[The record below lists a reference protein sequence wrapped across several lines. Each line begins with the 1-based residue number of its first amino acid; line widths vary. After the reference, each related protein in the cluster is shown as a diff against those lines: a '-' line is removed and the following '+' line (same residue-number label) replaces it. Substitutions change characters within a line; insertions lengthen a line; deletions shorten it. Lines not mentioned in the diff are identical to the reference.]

1 VKPTIRPVL
10 CLVCAR
16 VWLEVL
22 SSGIVAA
29 DPKEPSQ
36 SIELPRRISSGPP
49 PVAPPPAVPAAADSL
64 PPLTFS
70 VTTTWQSP
78 DGRRGRARQTVMRT
92 VDRILLGPP
101 FDPAATR
108 RSTRLP
114 RLGPPRR
121 TGGDHA
127 LPEPCVS
134 LDSVDG
140 LDDLGAVSSVRFPPA
155 SATCPRC
162 LRVMEGRVVIV
173 PTCQRR
179 PVRAASH
186 KRFSSHR
193 RSNQSATMRA

>member
-92 VDRILLGPP
+92 VDRILLM
-101 FDPAATR
+101 AR
-108 RSTRLP
+108 HSI
-114 RLGPPRR
+114 PPRR
-121 TGGDHA
+121 GGQPGCRGSRPTASHGRGSRPSA
-127 LPEPCVS
+127 WS
-134 LDSVDG
+134 ATAK
-140 LDDLGAVSSVRFPPA
+140 DLAPGRRLLGSGVLRPTDPPAVRAHPSRHRQELEARRRRKGAVGA
-155 SATCPRC
+155 S
-162 LRVMEGRVVIV
+162 GRAADGAQI
-173 PTCQRR
+173 TQRR
-179 PVRAASH
+179 
-186 KRFSSHR
+186 
-193 RSNQSATMRA
+193 